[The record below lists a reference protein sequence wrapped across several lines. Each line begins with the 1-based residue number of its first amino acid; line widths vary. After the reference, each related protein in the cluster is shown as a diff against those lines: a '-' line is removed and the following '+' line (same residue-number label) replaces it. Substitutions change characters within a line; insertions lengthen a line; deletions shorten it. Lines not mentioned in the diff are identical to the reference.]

1 MKFAVRS
8 NVATILISFIDHTL
22 RNIYLFDSK
31 ESLLAWDGGR
41 DMSID
46 MIELDTAGKIA
57 AIPIDEI
64 DVARPSLFQQDTI
77 GLYFD
82 RLRKEAPVHY
92 CRESYVGPYW
102 SITKFDDIMAV
113 DTNHKVFSSEAKLGG
128 IAIQDMHS
136 VEGALELEMFIAMD
150 PPKHDQQRKA
160 VTPAVAPSNLLLLE
174 PTIRERACQILDDLP
189 IGEEFDWV
197 DKVSVELTTMTLAT
211 LFDFP
216 WEERRKL
223 TRWSDVTTAAPET
236 GIVESYEARREELI
250 ECAMYFKGLWEQRI
264 NEEPKNDLISIMA
277 HSPATRNMPFLEF
290 LGNLLLL
297 IVGGNDTTRNSI
309 SGGVLALNQ
318 NPDEYRKLN
327 DDPTLITSMVPEI
340 IRWQTPLTH
349 MRRTALQDWE
359 IGGKQIKKGDKVVMW
374 YLSGN
379 RDDTVIEQADR
390 FIIDRK
396 NPRHHLSFGYGIHRC
411 MGNRLAELQLRI
423 IWEEIHKR
431 FAKVEVTGEPERLFS
446 NLVRGITKLPVRL
459 HAR

>member
-1 MKFAVRS
+1 
-8 NVATILISFIDHTL
+8 
-22 RNIYLFDSK
+22 
-31 ESLLAWDGGR
+31 
-41 DMSID
+41 MSTD
-46 MIELDTAGKIA
+46 TMELDIAGKVA

-77 GLYFD
+77 GLYFA

-113 DTNHKVFSSEAKLGG
+113 DTNHNVFSSEAKLGG

-189 IGEEFDWV
+189 TGEEFDWV

-277 HSPATRNMPFLEF
+277 HSPATRDMPFLEF

-327 DDPTLITSMVPEI
+327 DDPSLIASMVPEI

-379 RDDTVIEQADR
+379 RDDTVIDQADR

-423 IWEEIHKR
+423 VWEEIHKR

>member
-1 MKFAVRS
+1 
-8 NVATILISFIDHTL
+8 
-22 RNIYLFDSK
+22 
-31 ESLLAWDGGR
+31 
-41 DMSID
+41 MSID
-46 MIELDTAGKIA
+46 TMELDTAEKIA
-57 AIPIDEI
+57 AMPIDEI
-64 DVARPSLFQQDTI
+64 DVSRPSLFQQDTI
-77 GLYFD
+77 GLFFD
-82 RLRKEAPVHY
+82 RLRKEEPVHY
-92 CRESYVGPYW
+92 CRESHVGPFW

-197 DKVSVELTTMTLAT
+197 DKVSIELTTMTLAT

-236 GIVESYEARREELI
+236 GIVASYEARREELI
-250 ECAMYFKGLWEQRI
+250 ECAMYFKGLWDQRV
-264 NEEPKNDLISIMA
+264 NEPPRNDLISIMA
-277 HSPATRNMPFLEF
+277 HSPATKDMPFLEF

-327 DDPTLITSMVPEI
+327 DDRSLIASMVPEI

-379 RDDTVIEQADR
+379 RDETVIDQADR

-431 FAKVEVTGEPERLFS
+431 FAKVEVTGEPERLYS
-446 NLVRGITKLPVRL
+446 TLVRGITKLPVRL

>member
-1 MKFAVRS
+1 
-8 NVATILISFIDHTL
+8 
-22 RNIYLFDSK
+22 
-31 ESLLAWDGGR
+31 
-41 DMSID
+41 MSVETV
-46 MIELDTAGKIA
+46 ELDTVEKIA
-57 AIPIDEI
+57 AIPIEQI
-64 DVARPSLFQQDTI
+64 DVSRPNLFQKDTI
-77 GLYFD
+77 GLFFD
-82 RLRKEAPVHY
+82 RLRKEDPVHY
-92 CRESYVGPYW
+92 CRESNVGPYW
-102 SITKFDDIMAV
+102 SVTKFNDIMAV

-160 VTPAVAPSNLLLLE
+160 VTSSVAPSNLRLLE
-174 PTIRERACQILDDLP
+174 PTIRERACEILDALP
-189 IGEEFDWV
+189 IGEDFDWV
-197 DKVSVELTTMTLAT
+197 DKVSIELTTMTLAT

-223 TRWSDVTTAAPET
+223 TRWSDIATAAPET
-236 GIVESYEARREELI
+236 GIVESYQARREELI
-250 ECAMYFKGLWEQRI
+250 ECAMYFKELWEQRI
-264 NEEPKNDLISIMA
+264 KQEPKNDLISMMA
-277 HSPATRNMPFLEF
+277 HSPATREMPFMEF

-327 DDPTLITSMVPEI
+327 DDTSLITSMVPEI

-349 MRRTALQDWE
+349 MRRTALQDWD
-359 IGGKQIKKGDKVVMW
+359 IGGKQIKEGDKVVMW

-379 RDDTVIEQADR
+379 RDDTVIDKADQ
-390 FIIDRK
+390 FIIDRS
-396 NPRHHLSFGYGIHRC
+396 NPRHHLSFGFGIHRC

-431 FAKVEVTGEPERLFS
+431 FVKVEVVDQPERLFS

>member
-1 MKFAVRS
+1 
-8 NVATILISFIDHTL
+8 
-22 RNIYLFDSK
+22 
-31 ESLLAWDGGR
+31 
-41 DMSID
+41 MSID
-46 MIELDTAGKIA
+46 TMELDTAEKIA

-64 DVARPSLFQQDTI
+64 DVSRPSLFQQDTI
-77 GLYFD
+77 GLFFD
-82 RLRKEAPVHY
+82 RLRKEEPVHY
-92 CRESYVGPYW
+92 CRESHVGPFW

-197 DKVSVELTTMTLAT
+197 DKVSIELTTMTLAT

-236 GIVESYEARREELI
+236 GIVASYEARREELI
-250 ECAMYFKGLWEQRI
+250 ECAMYFKGLWDQRV
-264 NEEPKNDLISIMA
+264 NEPPKNDLISIMA
-277 HSPATRNMPFLEF
+277 HSPATQDMPFLEF

-327 DDPTLITSMVPEI
+327 DDPSLITSMVPEI

-379 RDDTVIEQADR
+379 RDDTVIDQADR

-431 FAKVEVTGEPERLFS
+431 FAKVEVTGEPERLYS
-446 NLVRGITKLPVRL
+446 TLVRGITKLPVRL

>member
-1 MKFAVRS
+1 
-8 NVATILISFIDHTL
+8 
-22 RNIYLFDSK
+22 
-31 ESLLAWDGGR
+31 
-41 DMSID
+41 MSID
-46 MIELDTAGKIA
+46 TMELDTAEKIA

-64 DVARPSLFQQDTI
+64 DVSRPSLFQQDTI
-77 GLYFD
+77 GLFFD
-82 RLRKEAPVHY
+82 RLRKEEPVHY
-92 CRESYVGPYW
+92 CRESHVGPFW

-128 IAIQDMHS
+128 IAIQDMHR

-197 DKVSVELTTMTLAT
+197 DKVSIELTTMTLAT

-236 GIVESYEARREELI
+236 GIVASYEARREELI
-250 ECAMYFKGLWEQRI
+250 ECAMYFKGLWDQRV
-264 NEEPKNDLISIMA
+264 NEPPKNDLISIMA
-277 HSPATRNMPFLEF
+277 HSPATQDMPFLEF

-327 DDPTLITSMVPEI
+327 DDPSLITSMVPEI

-359 IGGKQIKKGDKVVMW
+359 IGGKQIEKGDKVVMW

-379 RDDTVIEQADR
+379 RDDTVIDQADR

-431 FAKVEVTGEPERLFS
+431 FAKVEVTGEPERLYS
-446 NLVRGITKLPVRL
+446 TLVRGITKLPVRL

>member
-1 MKFAVRS
+1 
-8 NVATILISFIDHTL
+8 
-22 RNIYLFDSK
+22 
-31 ESLLAWDGGR
+31 
-41 DMSID
+41 MSID

-236 GIVESYEARREELI
+236 GIVESYDARREELI

-277 HSPATRNMPFLEF
+277 HSPATRDMPFLEF

-318 NPDEYRKLN
+318 NPDEYRKLS
-327 DDPTLITSMVPEI
+327 DDPSLITSMVPEI

-446 NLVRGITKLPVRL
+446 NLVRGITNLPVRL

>member
-1 MKFAVRS
+1 
-8 NVATILISFIDHTL
+8 
-22 RNIYLFDSK
+22 
-31 ESLLAWDGGR
+31 
-41 DMSID
+41 MSID
-46 MIELDTAGKIA
+46 TMELDTAEKIA
-57 AIPIDEI
+57 AMPIDEI
-64 DVARPSLFQQDTI
+64 DVSRPSLFQQDTI
-77 GLYFD
+77 GLFFD
-82 RLRKEAPVHY
+82 RLRKEEPVHY
-92 CRESYVGPYW
+92 CRESHVGPFW

-197 DKVSVELTTMTLAT
+197 DKVSIELTTMTLAT

-236 GIVESYEARREELI
+236 GIVASYEARREELI
-250 ECAMYFKGLWEQRI
+250 ECAMYFKGLWDQRV
-264 NEEPKNDLISIMA
+264 NEPPRNDLISIMA
-277 HSPATRNMPFLEF
+277 HSPATKDMPFLEF

-327 DDPTLITSMVPEI
+327 DDPSLITSMVPEI

-349 MRRTALQDWE
+349 MRRTALQEWE

-379 RDDTVIEQADR
+379 RDDTVIDQADR

-431 FAKVEVTGEPERLFS
+431 FAKVEVTGQPERLYS
-446 NLVRGITKLPVRL
+446 TLVRGITKLPVRL

>member
-1 MKFAVRS
+1 
-8 NVATILISFIDHTL
+8 
-22 RNIYLFDSK
+22 
-31 ESLLAWDGGR
+31 
-41 DMSID
+41 MSID
-46 MIELDTAGKIA
+46 TIELDTAEKIA
-57 AIPIDEI
+57 AIQIDEI
-64 DVARPSLFQQDTI
+64 DVSRPSLFQQDTI
-77 GLYFD
+77 GLFFD
-82 RLRKEAPVHY
+82 RLRKEEPVHY
-92 CRESYVGPYW
+92 CRESHVGPFW

-197 DKVSVELTTMTLAT
+197 DKVSIELTTMTLAT

-236 GIVESYEARREELI
+236 GIVASYEARREELI
-250 ECAMYFKGLWEQRI
+250 ECAMYFKGLWDQRV
-264 NEEPKNDLISIMA
+264 NEPPRNDLISIMA
-277 HSPATRNMPFLEF
+277 HSPATKDMPFLEF

-318 NPDEYRKLN
+318 NPTEYRKLN
-327 DDPTLITSMVPEI
+327 DDPSLITSMVPEI

-379 RDDTVIEQADR
+379 RDETVIDQADR

-431 FAKVEVTGEPERLFS
+431 FAKVEVTGEPERLYS
-446 NLVRGITKLPVRL
+446 TLVRGITKLPVRL

>member
-1 MKFAVRS
+1 
-8 NVATILISFIDHTL
+8 
-22 RNIYLFDSK
+22 
-31 ESLLAWDGGR
+31 
-41 DMSID
+41 MSID
-46 MIELDTAGKIA
+46 TMELDTAEKIA
-57 AIPIDEI
+57 AMPIDEI
-64 DVARPSLFQQDTI
+64 DVSRPSLFQQDTI
-77 GLYFD
+77 GLFFD
-82 RLRKEAPVHY
+82 RLRKEEPVHY
-92 CRESYVGPYW
+92 CRESHVGPFW

-197 DKVSVELTTMTLAT
+197 DKVSIELTTMTLAT

-236 GIVESYEARREELI
+236 GIVASYEARREELI
-250 ECAMYFKGLWEQRI
+250 ECAMYFKGLWDQRV
-264 NEEPKNDLISIMA
+264 NEPPRNDLISMMA
-277 HSPATRNMPFLEF
+277 HAPATKDMPFLEF

-327 DDPTLITSMVPEI
+327 DDPSLITSMVPEI

-379 RDDTVIEQADR
+379 RDETVIDQADR

-431 FAKVEVTGEPERLFS
+431 FAKVEVTGQPERLYS
-446 NLVRGITKLPVRL
+446 TLVRGITKLPVRL

>member
-1 MKFAVRS
+1 
-8 NVATILISFIDHTL
+8 
-22 RNIYLFDSK
+22 
-31 ESLLAWDGGR
+31 
-41 DMSID
+41 MSID
-46 MIELDTAGKIA
+46 TIELDTAEKIA

-64 DVARPSLFQQDTI
+64 DVSRPSLFQQDTI
-77 GLYFD
+77 GLFFD
-82 RLRKEAPVHY
+82 RLRKEEPVHY
-92 CRESYVGPYW
+92 CRESHVGPFW

-197 DKVSVELTTMTLAT
+197 DKVSIELTTMTLAT

-236 GIVESYEARREELI
+236 GIVASYEARREELI
-250 ECAMYFKGLWEQRI
+250 ECAMYFKGLWDQRV
-264 NEEPKNDLISIMA
+264 NEPPRNDLISIMA
-277 HSPATRNMPFLEF
+277 HSPATKDMPFLEF

-327 DDPTLITSMVPEI
+327 DDPSLITSMVPEI

-379 RDDTVIEQADR
+379 RDETVIDQADR

-431 FAKVEVTGEPERLFS
+431 FAKVEVTGEPERLYS
-446 NLVRGITKLPVRL
+446 TLVRGITKLPVRL

>member
-1 MKFAVRS
+1 
-8 NVATILISFIDHTL
+8 
-22 RNIYLFDSK
+22 
-31 ESLLAWDGGR
+31 
-41 DMSID
+41 MSID
-46 MIELDTAGKIA
+46 TMELDTAEKIA
-57 AIPIDEI
+57 AIPINEI
-64 DVARPSLFQQDTI
+64 DVSRPSLFQQDTI
-77 GLYFD
+77 GLFFD
-82 RLRKEAPVHY
+82 RLRKEEPVHY
-92 CRESYVGPYW
+92 CRESHVGPFW

-197 DKVSVELTTMTLAT
+197 DKVSIELTTMTLAT

-236 GIVESYEARREELI
+236 GIVASYEARREELI
-250 ECAMYFKGLWEQRI
+250 ECAMYFKGLWDQRV
-264 NEEPKNDLISIMA
+264 NEPPRNDLISIMA
-277 HSPATRNMPFLEF
+277 HSPATKDMPFLEF

-327 DDPTLITSMVPEI
+327 DDRSLIASMVPEI

-379 RDDTVIEQADR
+379 RDETVIDQADR

-431 FAKVEVTGEPERLFS
+431 FAKVEVTGEPERLYS
-446 NLVRGITKLPVRL
+446 TLVRGITKLPVRL

>member
-1 MKFAVRS
+1 
-8 NVATILISFIDHTL
+8 
-22 RNIYLFDSK
+22 
-31 ESLLAWDGGR
+31 
-41 DMSID
+41 MSID
-46 MIELDTAGKIA
+46 TMELDTAEKIA
-57 AIPIDEI
+57 AMPIDEI
-64 DVARPSLFQQDTI
+64 DVSRPSLFQQDTI
-77 GLYFD
+77 GLFFD
-82 RLRKEAPVHY
+82 RLRKEEPVHY
-92 CRESYVGPYW
+92 CRESHVGPFW

-197 DKVSVELTTMTLAT
+197 DKVSIELTTMTLAT

-236 GIVESYEARREELI
+236 GIVASYEARREELI
-250 ECAMYFKGLWEQRI
+250 ECAMYFKGLWDQRV
-264 NEEPKNDLISIMA
+264 NEPPRNDLISIMA
-277 HSPATRNMPFLEF
+277 HAPATKDMPFLEF

-327 DDPTLITSMVPEI
+327 DDPSLITSMVPEI

-379 RDDTVIEQADR
+379 RDDTVIDQADR

-431 FAKVEVTGEPERLFS
+431 FAKVEVTGQPERLYS
-446 NLVRGITKLPVRL
+446 TLVRGITKLPVRL

>member
-1 MKFAVRS
+1 
-8 NVATILISFIDHTL
+8 
-22 RNIYLFDSK
+22 
-31 ESLLAWDGGR
+31 
-41 DMSID
+41 MSID

-236 GIVESYEARREELI
+236 GIVESYDARREELI

-277 HSPATRNMPFLEF
+277 HSPATRDMPFLEF

-327 DDPTLITSMVPEI
+327 DDPSLIASMVPEI

>member
-1 MKFAVRS
+1 MG
-8 NVATILISFIDHTL
+8 IDT
-22 RNIYLFDSK
+22 
-31 ESLLAWDGGR
+31 
-41 DMSID
+41 M
-46 MIELDTAGKIA
+46 ELDTAEKIA

-64 DVARPSLFQQDTI
+64 DVARPSLYQQDTI

-82 RLRKEAPVHY
+82 RLRREAPVHY
-92 CRESYVGPYW
+92 CRESYLGPYW
-102 SITKFDDIMAV
+102 SITKFADIMAV

-236 GIVESYEARREELI
+236 GIVESYDARREELI

-277 HSPATRNMPFLEF
+277 HSPATRDMPFLEF

-318 NPDEYRKLN
+318 NPDEYCKLN
-327 DDPTLITSMVPEI
+327 GDPSLIASMVPEI

-379 RDDTVIEQADR
+379 RDDTVIDQADR

-459 HAR
+459 HAH